1 MPLEWTA
8 ALAVGHSDID
18 AQHQELFR
26 RASRLIT
33 AIRAGDRTEV
43 GPTVAFLSSY
53 AATHFAS
60 EEKLMREAGYPG
72 LSVHAHEHQAF
83 VAELGRLVAR
93 FDEKG
98 ATALVSLEIH
108 NWLADWLRRHLGE
121 TDRKMVEFLHQ
132 RR

>member
-1 MPLEWTA
+1 MPIEWTA

-26 RASRLIT
+26 RASRLIA
-33 AIRAGDRTEV
+33 AIRAGNRTEV

-53 AATHFAS
+53 ASTHFAA

-72 LSVHAHEHQAF
+72 LAAHAQEHQTF

-98 ATALVSLEIH
+98 ATALVALEIH
-108 NWLADWLRRHLGE
+108 NWLADWLRRHLGD
-121 TDRKMVEFLHQ
+121 TDRTMVEFLRGQ
-132 RR
+132 R